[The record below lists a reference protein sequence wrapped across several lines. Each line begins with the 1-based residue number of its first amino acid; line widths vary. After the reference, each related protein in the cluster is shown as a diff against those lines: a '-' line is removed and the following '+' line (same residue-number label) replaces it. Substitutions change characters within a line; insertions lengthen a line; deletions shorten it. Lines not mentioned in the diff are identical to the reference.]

1 MMCYYKIAMADL
13 CRQQI
18 YIYPI
23 KSLRPV
29 SVESAAIGR
38 YGFVNDRVFML
49 LKVHRDAE
57 TFDIV
62 RFENMHI
69 SHFPKMGL
77 FLTSL
82 EAEDGPDF
90 IRPSKIVVRY
100 TQPKSTSLEEPS
112 REDAN
117 DHISIPLQPATQ
129 SLKNIQIDMH
139 KSPTPA
145 YNMGAYYN
153 DWFSSRFCHEVILAF
168 VGSHSRAVLGNLS
181 PNAARAIPAPQSTT
195 SSLFN
200 SLSWIIPS
208 PKPAAAEDEDNSR
221 IAFQDCAHFL
231 VVTTESL
238 ADVSARLPDGQTMD
252 VTKFRPNIV
261 LSGSNGGAWAE
272 DYWGELAIGD
282 DIVVPLTANCVRCQS
297 INVNYAT
304 GAPGTDESG
313 TVLKKLQKDRRVDA
327 GAKYSP
333 CFGRYGFRSKD
344 DIGKSVSVGMK
355 VAVTRVNEER
365 TKFGMSLPV
374 IIFELWVIILTVTA
388 TEWPGLSSS

>member
-1 MMCYYKIAMADL
+1 MCYYKIAVADL

-18 YIYPI
+18 YIYPV
-23 KSLRPV
+23 KGLRPV

-49 LKVHRDAE
+49 LKVHRDSE
-57 TFDIV
+57 TSEIV
-62 RFENMHI
+62 RFKNMHI
-69 SHFPKMGL
+69 SHFAKMGL

-100 TQPKSTSLEEPS
+100 TQPKSTSLEEPN

-117 DHISIPLQPATQ
+117 DHISIPLQPAIQ
-129 SLKNIQIDMH
+129 SLKNIQINMH

-153 DWFSSRFCHEVILAF
+153 DWFSSRFGHEVILAF
-168 VGSHSRAVLGNLS
+168 VGSSSRAVLGNLS
-181 PNAARAIPAPQSTT
+181 PNAARAIPASQSTT

-208 PKPAAAEDEDNSR
+208 SKPAAAEGEDDSR
-221 IAFQDCAHFL
+221 IAFQDFAHFL

-272 DYWGELAIGD
+272 DYWGELAIAD
-282 DIVVPLTANCVRCQS
+282 NIVVPLTANCVRCQS
-297 INVNYAT
+297 INVDYAT

-365 TKFGMSLPV
+365 TKFGTSLPV
-374 IIFELWVIILTVTA
+374 IIFQLWVIILTVAA